1 MRVLISSNFQTELL
15 QTSIKNS
22 KYNVNIIEGHSLSV
36 HSTPLVA
43 FANSNAK
50 NEDRDVRK

>member
-1 MRVLISSNFQTELL
+1 MGVLISSNFQTELL
-15 QTSIKNS
+15 RTSIKNS
-22 KYNVNIIEGHSLSV
+22 KDNVNIIEGHSLSL

-50 NEDRDVRK
+50 NEDRDAQK